1 MESHTKTSTRII
13 IWVIALVMAA
23 GFLGSYFLVIV
34 ENNNAK
40 TSTAA
45 STNSTASSKSTSEE
59 AIVDPS
65 AFKVEGA
72 VVDLIVTDLTVG
84 TGDEAKAGDTV
95 KVHYKGT
102 IAQTGVK
109 FDSSY
114 DYGEPATVS
123 LVQVI
128 QGWQEGIPGMKVGG
142 KRRLVIPAA
151 KAYGDQEVSSS
162 IPANSDL
169 VFEVELLA
177 VNPPAT
183 DSTGATQ

>member
-1 MESHTKTSTRII
+1 MQSGTKQSTRII
-13 IWVIALVMAA
+13 IWVIAIVMAA
-23 GFLGSYFLVIV
+23 GFLGSYFLVIL

-40 TSTAA
+40 TQDNQAT
-45 STNSTASSKSTSEE
+45 TNTTKQEQT
-59 AIVDPS
+59 VDPT
-65 AFKVEGA
+65 AYKVEGA
-72 VVDLIVTDLTVG
+72 VTELQATDLTVG
-84 TGDEAKAGDTV
+84 AGDEVKAGDTV

-114 DYGEPATVS
+114 DYGEPATLS
-123 LVQVI
+123 LAQVI
-128 QGWQEGIPGMKVGG
+128 TGWQEGIPGMKVGG

-151 KAYGDQEVSSS
+151 KAYGDQAKST

-177 VNPPAT
+177 VNPPTT
-183 DSTGATQ
+183 DSQTQQ